1 MRSMP
6 EDPTLTPWRRLGEPL
21 AGSFVARARGLLA
34 SDFALLDRDGE
45 EVGRLRIHGQKG
57 AELEAGDL
65 EAEIDRVARSRYTM
79 LAGGAEILTA
89 RSAGA
94 SGTLEIRCLD
104 HLYEARL
111 SLLRN
116 TAEAGQA
123 GGEVTVRI
131 SGGLTNRKYE
141 AVFDVD
147 DEGSLAVALFLLYR
161 IVALRREAYR
171 AGTKGS

>member
-1 MRSMP
+1 MSRMP
-6 EDPTLTPWRRLGEPL
+6 EDPTLTPWRRLRETL
-21 AGSFVARARGLLA
+21 AGSFAARARGLLA
-34 SDFALLDRDGE
+34 SDFAILDRDGE

-94 SGTLEIRCLD
+94 SGTLEISCFD

-116 TAEAGQA
+116 TAEAATGDEA
-123 GGEVTVRI
+123 AVRI
-131 SGGLTNRKYE
+131 SGGLTNRSYE
-141 AVFDVD
+141 AVFDVE
-147 DEGSLAVALFLLYR
+147 DEGSLPVAFFLLYR
-161 IVALRREAYR
+161 TVALRREAYR
-171 AGTKGS
+171 AGPKGS